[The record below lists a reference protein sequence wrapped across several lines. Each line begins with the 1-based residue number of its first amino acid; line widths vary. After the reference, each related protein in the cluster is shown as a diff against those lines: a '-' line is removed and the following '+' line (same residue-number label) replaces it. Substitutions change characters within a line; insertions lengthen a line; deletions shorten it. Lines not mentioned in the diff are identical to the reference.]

1 MLDSPHSTK
10 VSSRGIP
17 LPTSTRF
24 RFDAF
29 ELDPASGEL
38 RKGGRLLK
46 LQPQPFRVLALLIEH
61 ADQLVSREEIQRCL
75 WQDSTFVD
83 FEHGINFSINQIRAA
98 LGDSAAKP
106 RYVETLPRRGY
117 RFVGKLEQEPIPK
130 PPEPPAVVQTI
141 PPALVAPALAHP
153 ALVPPDKT
161 HSRRALILSS
171 ALLLALLVL
180 VSLQYWRTR
189 RTAATNVRKAVA
201 VIEIENHTQDP
212 ALNWLGD
219 GVVDLLTT
227 DLAQANNLD
236 IISSE
241 RVRGLI
247 GRQVKPGQAL
257 APSQAQAVAQKA
269 GADLFISGGLLKM
282 GQGLRLDLR
291 VQDTASGKVLL
302 SEKVEGESPQA
313 VFSMVDETTDRIV
326 SRLSPGEPR
335 PSGGK
340 LTSSFGALHAY
351 EEGLSDYNRSLD
363 DEAIASL
370 QRAVALDPQFAMAYF
385 DLAKVLPD
393 YRARHEAI
401 TRAGLL
407 AERQGLPELERLLIR
422 ARQFVIEDRSD
433 EAIQTYQ
440 TIIRRFPKEIQP
452 RYFLSSKLVDRG
464 ELKEAIAV
472 LEEAV
477 KLDDSKETLIWN
489 DLAYYYAMEG
499 EWSRALD
506 AVDRYAALLPP
517 GDPNPID
524 TRADIY
530 AMAGNPASSLA
541 EYKRN
546 LEAHPDFSFTREKIA
561 IVYLLAGR
569 NREAEEAAQSA
580 YQKTKGARRALAI
593 EVQGDVALVNGN
605 PDLAEK
611 YYEQAARI
619 SGQDPVRASAQTWKA
634 GEVYFE
640 QQKPQAALTMAKRLP
655 GFGAAEVRGVAYL
668 LLGNPVEAENEFTS
682 ARGAMVA
689 FFSDRRAGAFITLDR
704 LRAAK
709 FSSQWRQVLDGWPAL
724 AYGLKPI
731 NGFLSGR
738 AYAELALFPQAEAE
752 LRSNLRFVCAGTL
765 ISDEINFLQ
774 VELADFYLGK
784 VLEGEGKKADAVKSY
799 RAFLSHFDHSK
810 ATLPQINE
818 ARSAVQRLE

>member
-1 MLDSPHSTK
+1 
-10 VSSRGIP
+10 

-38 RKGGRLLK
+38 RKAGRLLK

-117 RFVGKLEQEPIPK
+117 RFVGKLEQSPVPK
-130 PPEPPAVVQTI
+130 PAEPPALEQTVK
-141 PPALVAPALAHP
+141 PLLVAPALA
-153 ALVPPDKT
+153 PPGRS
-161 HSRRALILSS
+161 HSRRALVVPL
-171 ALLLALLVL
+171 ALLLALLVW
-180 VSLQYWRTR
+180 VFFQYWRAR
-189 RTAATNVRKAVA
+189 RTPATNVRRAMA
-201 VIEIENHTQDP
+201 VIEIENHSQDP

-247 GRQVKPGQAL
+247 GRQVKPGQPL
-257 APSQAQAVAQKA
+257 AASQFQAVAQKA

-313 VFSMVDETTDRIV
+313 VFSMVDQTTDRIV
-326 SRLSPGEPR
+326 SRLTPGEPR
-335 PSGGK
+335 PVGGK

-351 EEGLSDYNRSLD
+351 EESLRDYSRSM
-363 DEAIASL
+363 DEEATASL
-370 QRAVALDPQFAMAYF
+370 QRAVALDPQFAMAYYE
-385 DLAKVLPD
+385 LAALLPD
-393 YRARHEAI
+393 YRVRHEAI
-401 TRAGLL
+401 TRAALL
-407 AERQGLPELERLLIR
+407 AERQGLPEQQRMLIR

-433 EAIQTYQ
+433 EAIQTFQ

-452 RYFLSSKLVDRG
+452 RYFLSSQLVDRG
-464 ELKEAIAV
+464 ELKEGTAV
-472 LEEAV
+472 LEEAAR
-477 KLDDSKETLIWN
+477 LDDSRETLIWN
-489 DLAYYYAMEG
+489 ELAYNYAEQG
-499 EWSRALD
+499 DWSRALD

-517 GDPNPID
+517 DDPNPID

-530 AMAGNPASSLA
+530 AMAGNPVNALA

-546 LEAHPDFSFTREKIA
+546 LVAHPDFGYTREKIA
-561 IVYLLAGR
+561 LVYLLAGK
-569 NREAEEAAQSA
+569 NREAEEAAHSA
-580 YQKTKGARRALAI
+580 YQKTNGARRARAI
-593 EVQGDVALVNGN
+593 EVQGDVALGNGN
-605 PDLAEK
+605 LDLAAK
-611 YYEQAARI
+611 YYGQAAGV
-619 SGQDPVRASAQTWKA
+619 SGQDPLIASAQAWKA
-634 GEVYFE
+634 AEVYFE
-640 QQKPQAALTMAKRLP
+640 QQKPQAALTMAERLP

-668 LLGNPVEAENEFTS
+668 LLGKRAEAENEFTS
-682 ARGAMVA
+682 ARSAMVP
-689 FFSDRRAGAFITLDR
+689 FLSDRRVDAFITLDR

-709 FSSQWRQVLDGWPAL
+709 FASQWRQVIDGWPAL
-724 AYGLKPI
+724 ASNLKPW
-731 NGFLSGR
+731 NGFLAGR

-752 LRSNLRFVCAGTL
+752 LRANLRFVCAGGL
-765 ISDEINFLQ
+765 VSDDINFLQ
-774 VELADFYLGK
+774 VELANFYLGK
-784 VLEGEGKKADAVKSY
+784 VLEGEGRRVDAMKSY
-799 RAFLSHFDHSK
+799 REFLSRFDHSK
-810 ATLPQINE
+810 TGLPQINE
-818 ARSAVQRLE
+818 ARRAVQRLE

>member
-1 MLDSPHSTK
+1 
-10 VSSRGIP
+10 

-38 RKGGRLLK
+38 RKAGRLLK

-117 RFVGKLEQEPIPK
+117 RFVGKLEQEPVPK
-130 PPEPPAVVQTI
+130 PPEPPALEQTV
-141 PPALVAPALAHP
+141 PP
-153 ALVPPDKT
+153 ALVPPAPVSPGKS
-161 HSRRALILSS
+161 HSRRALILSF
-171 ALLLALLVL
+171 ALLLGLLVL
-180 VSLQYWRTR
+180 ASLQYWRGR
-189 RTAATNVRKAVA
+189 RTPATNVRKALA
-201 VIEIENHTQDP
+201 VIEIENHSQDP

-236 IISSE
+236 TISSE
-241 RVRGLI
+241 RVRDLI

-269 GADLFISGGLLKM
+269 GADLFISGGILKM
-282 GQGLRLDLR
+282 GNGLRLDLR

-302 SEKVEGESPQA
+302 AEKVEGESPQA

-326 SRLSPGEPR
+326 SRLSAGEPR

-351 EEGLSDYNRSLD
+351 EESVTDYNRSM
-363 DEAIASL
+363 DEEATASL
-370 QRAVALDPQFAMAYF
+370 QRAVELDPQFAMAYF
-385 DLAKVLPD
+385 ELAKLLPD

-401 TRAGLL
+401 TRAALL
-407 AERQGLPELERLLIR
+407 AERQGLPEQQRLLIH
-422 ARQFVIEDRSD
+422 ARQFVIEDRLE
-433 EAIQTYQ
+433 EAIQTFQ

-452 RYFLSSKLVDRG
+452 RYFLSGQLLGRG
-464 ELKEAIAV
+464 ELKEGTAV
-472 LEEAV
+472 LEEAA

-489 DLAYYYAMEG
+489 DLAYDYALQG
-499 EWSRALD
+499 DWSRALD

-517 GDPNPID
+517 NDPNPID
-524 TRADIY
+524 TRADVY
-530 AMAGNPASSLA
+530 AMAGNPGRALA

-546 LEAHPDFSFTREKIA
+546 LEAHPDFSYTREKIA
-561 IVYLLAGR
+561 LVYLLAGR

-605 PDLAEK
+605 LDLAEK
-611 YYEQAARI
+611 HYEQAAGI
-619 SGQDPVRASAQTWKA
+619 SGQDPLRARTQTWKA

-668 LLGNPVEAENEFTS
+668 LLGNGAEAENEFTS
-682 ARGAMVA
+682 ARSSMVP
-689 FFSDRRAGAFITLDR
+689 FFSDRRADALITLDR

-709 FSSQWRQVLDGWPAL
+709 YSSQWRQVIDGWPAL
-724 AYGLKPI
+724 ADYLKPL
-731 NGFLSGR
+731 NGFLAGR
-738 AYAELALFPQAEAE
+738 AYAELALFPQAEAQ
-752 LRSNLRFVCAGTL
+752 LHRNLRFVCAGAL

-784 VLEGEGKKADAVKSY
+784 VQEAEGKKADAMKSY

-810 ATLPQINE
+810 AALPQINE
-818 ARSAVQRLE
+818 ARSGVQRLQ

>member
-1 MLDSPHSTK
+1 M
-10 VSSRGIP
+10 
-17 LPTSTRF
+17 PTSTKF

-38 RKGGRLLK
+38 RKAGRLLK

-130 PPEPPAVVQTI
+130 
-141 PPALVAPALAHP
+141 APAPPTLEQTVHP
-153 ALVPPDKT
+153 ALVPAIAPPPGKG
-161 HSRRALILSS
+161 HSRREFVLPLG
-171 ALLLALLVL
+171 LLLALLVL
-180 VSLQYWRTR
+180 ASLLYWRTR
-189 RTAATNVRKAVA
+189 RTPAANVRKVVA
-201 VIEIENHTQDP
+201 VIEIENHSQDP

-227 DLAQANNLD
+227 DLAQANSLD
-236 IISSE
+236 LISSE
-241 RVRGLI
+241 RVRALI
-247 GRQVKPGQAL
+247 ARQVKPGQAL
-257 APSQAQAVAQKA
+257 AASQAQAVAQKA

-282 GQGLRLDLR
+282 GEGLRLDLR

-340 LTSSFGALHAY
+340 FTASFGALHAY
-351 EEGLSDYNRSLD
+351 EESLTAYNRALD
-363 DEAIASL
+363 EEATALL

-385 DLAKVLPD
+385 ELAKLLPD
-393 YRARHEAI
+393 YRAKHEAI
-401 TRAGLL
+401 TRAAQL

-433 EAIQTYQ
+433 EAIQTFR

-452 RYFLSSKLVDRG
+452 RYFLSSQLMDRG
-464 ELKEAIAV
+464 ELQEGTAL
-472 LEEAV
+472 LEEAA

-489 DLAYYYAMEG
+489 ELAYAYAQQG

-517 GDPNPID
+517 NDPNPID
-524 TRADIY
+524 TRADVY
-530 AMAGNPASSLA
+530 ATAGNPARALA

-546 LEAHPDFSFTREKIA
+546 LEAHPDFSYTREKIA
-561 IVYLLAGR
+561 LVYLLDGR

-593 EVQGDVALVNGN
+593 EVQGDVALGNGN
-605 PDLAEK
+605 LDLAAK
-611 YYEQAARI
+611 QYEQAAGI
-619 SGQDPVRASAQTWKA
+619 PGQDPLRASAQTWKA

-640 QQKPQAALTMAKRLP
+640 QQKPQAALTMAKQLP
-655 GFGAAEVRGVAYL
+655 SFGAAEVRGVAYL
-668 LLGNPVEAENEFTS
+668 LLGNRAEAENEFTS
-682 ARGAMVA
+682 ARSAMVP
-689 FFSDRRAGAFITLDR
+689 FFSERRVDAFITLDR

-709 FSSQWRQVLDGWPAL
+709 FSSQWRQVIDGWPAL
-724 AYGLKPI
+724 PDDLKPFH
-731 NGFLSGR
+731 GFLAGR
-738 AYAELALFPQAEAE
+738 AYAELALFPQAEAQ
-752 LRSNLRFVCAGTL
+752 LRTALGFVCAGGL
-765 ISDEINFLQ
+765 MSDDINFLQ

-784 VLEGEGKKADAVKSY
+784 VQEGEGKKADAMKSY
-799 RAFLSHFDHSK
+799 RAFLSHFEHSK
-810 ATLPQINE
+810 AALPQIRE
-818 ARSAVQRLE
+818 ARSAVERLE

>member
-38 RKGGRLLK
+38 RKAGRLLK

-117 RFVGKLEQEPIPK
+117 RFVGKLEQEPVPK
-130 PPEPPAVVQTI
+130 PPESPALEQTI
-141 PPALVAPALAHP
+141 PPALIPP
-153 ALVPPDKT
+153 ALVPSGKS
-161 HSRRALILSS
+161 HSRRALILSL

-180 VSLQYWRTR
+180 ASFQYWRSR
-189 RTAATNVRKAVA
+189 RTPATNVRKAVA
-201 VIEIENHTQDP
+201 VIEIENHSQDP

-335 PSGGK
+335 PSRGK
-340 LTSSFGALHAY
+340 LTSSFGALRAY
-351 EEGLSDYNRSLD
+351 EESLSDYNRSLD
-363 DEAIASL
+363 DEATASL

-385 DLAKVLPD
+385 ELAKVLPD

-401 TRAGLL
+401 TRAALL

-433 EAIQTYQ
+433 EAIQTFR

-452 RYFLSSKLVDRG
+452 RYFLSSKLVNRG
-464 ELKEAIAV
+464 ELKEGTAV
-472 LEEAV
+472 LEEAA

-489 DLAYYYAMEG
+489 DLAYNYALQG

-517 GDPNPID
+517 DDPNPID

-530 AMAGNPASSLA
+530 AMAGNPASALA

-546 LEAHPDFSFTREKIA
+546 LETHPDFGYTREKIVL
-561 IVYLLAGR
+561 VYLLDGR
-569 NREAEEAAQSA
+569 NREAEEAAQFA

-605 PDLAEK
+605 LDLAAK
-611 YYEQAARI
+611 YYEQAAGV
-619 SGQDPVRASAQTWKA
+619 SGQDPLRASTQTWKA

-668 LLGNPVEAENEFTS
+668 LLGNRAEAENEFAS
-682 ARGAMVA
+682 ARSAMVA
-689 FFSDRRAGAFITLDR
+689 FLSDRRASAFITLDR

-709 FSSQWRQVLDGWPAL
+709 FSSQWRQVIDSWPAL
-724 AYGLKPI
+724 ADDLKPL
-731 NGFLSGR
+731 NGFLAGR
-738 AYAELALFPQAEAE
+738 AYAELALFPQAEAQ
-752 LRSNLRFVCAGTL
+752 LRSNLRFVSAGGL
-765 ISDEINFLQ
+765 ISDDINFLQ

-784 VLEGEGKKADAVKSY
+784 VLEGEGKKADAMKSY

-810 ATLPQINE
+810 AALPQINE
-818 ARSAVQRLE
+818 ARTAVQRLE

>member
-1 MLDSPHSTK
+1 M
-10 VSSRGIP
+10 
-17 LPTSTRF
+17 PTSTRF

-38 RKGGRLLK
+38 RKAGRLLK

-117 RFVGKLEQEPIPK
+117 RFVGKLEQEPVPK
-130 PPEPPAVVQTI
+130 PPEPPALEQTV
-141 PPALVAPALAHP
+141 PP
-153 ALVPPDKT
+153 ALVPPAPVSPGKS
-161 HSRRALILSS
+161 HSRRALILSF
-171 ALLLALLVL
+171 ALLLGLLVL
-180 VSLQYWRTR
+180 ASLQYWRGR
-189 RTAATNVRKAVA
+189 RTPATNVRKALA
-201 VIEIENHTQDP
+201 VIEIENHSQDP

-236 IISSE
+236 TISSE
-241 RVRGLI
+241 RVRDLI

-269 GADLFISGGLLKM
+269 GADLFISGGILKM
-282 GQGLRLDLR
+282 GNGLRLDLR

-302 SEKVEGESPQA
+302 AEKVEGESPQA

-326 SRLSPGEPR
+326 SRLSAGEPR

-351 EEGLSDYNRSLD
+351 EESVTDYNRSM
-363 DEAIASL
+363 DEEATASL
-370 QRAVALDPQFAMAYF
+370 QRAVELDPQFAMAYF
-385 DLAKVLPD
+385 ELAKLLPD

-401 TRAGLL
+401 TRAALL
-407 AERQGLPELERLLIR
+407 AERQGLPEQQRLLIH
-422 ARQFVIEDRSD
+422 ARQFVIEDRLE
-433 EAIQTYQ
+433 EAIQTFQ

-452 RYFLSSKLVDRG
+452 RYFLSGQLLGRG
-464 ELKEAIAV
+464 ELKEGTAV
-472 LEEAV
+472 LEEAA

-489 DLAYYYAMEG
+489 DLAYDYALQG
-499 EWSRALD
+499 DWSRALD

-517 GDPNPID
+517 NDPNPID
-524 TRADIY
+524 TRADVY
-530 AMAGNPASSLA
+530 AMAGNPGRALA

-546 LEAHPDFSFTREKIA
+546 LEAHPDFSYTREKIA
-561 IVYLLAGR
+561 LVYLLAGR

-605 PDLAEK
+605 LDLAEK
-611 YYEQAARI
+611 HYEQAAGI
-619 SGQDPVRASAQTWKA
+619 SGQDPLRARTQTWKA

-668 LLGNPVEAENEFTS
+668 LLGNGAEAENEFTS
-682 ARGAMVA
+682 ARSSMVP
-689 FFSDRRAGAFITLDR
+689 FFSDRRADALITLDR

-709 FSSQWRQVLDGWPAL
+709 YSSQWRQVIDGWPAL
-724 AYGLKPI
+724 ADYLKPL
-731 NGFLSGR
+731 NGFLAGR
-738 AYAELALFPQAEAE
+738 AYAELALFPQAEAQ
-752 LRSNLRFVCAGTL
+752 LHRNLRFVCAGAL

-784 VLEGEGKKADAVKSY
+784 VQEAEGKKADAMKSY

-810 ATLPQINE
+810 AALPQINE
-818 ARSAVQRLE
+818 ARSGVQRLQ

>member
-1 MLDSPHSTK
+1 
-10 VSSRGIP
+10 

-38 RKGGRLLK
+38 RKAGRLLK

-117 RFVGKLEQEPIPK
+117 RFVGRLEQETVPK
-130 PPEPPAVVQTI
+130 PPES
-141 PPALVAPALAHP
+141 PALQPPVPQ
-153 ALVPPDKT
+153 ALVPPTFVPPSKSY
-161 HSRRALILSS
+161 SRRALILSV
-171 ALLLALLVL
+171 ALLLTLFVL
-180 VSLQYWRTR
+180 ASFQYWRPRKTPI
-189 RTAATNVRKAVA
+189 ANVRKTVA
-201 VIEIENHTQDP
+201 VIEIENHSQDP

-241 RVRGLI
+241 RVRDLI
-247 GRQVKPGQAL
+247 ARQVKPGQAL
-257 APSQAQAVAQKA
+257 AASQSQAVAQKA

-291 VQDTASGKVLL
+291 VQDTASGKMLL

-313 VFSMVDETTDRIV
+313 VFSMVDETTNRIV

-335 PSGGK
+335 PGGEK

-351 EEGLSDYNRSLD
+351 EEGLSDYNRAMD
-363 DEAIASL
+363 QEATASL

-385 DLAKVLPD
+385 ELAKVLPD

-401 TRAGLL
+401 TRAALL
-407 AERQGLPELERLLIR
+407 ADRQGLPELEKLLIR

-433 EAIQTYQ
+433 EAIQTFQ

-452 RYFLSSKLVDRG
+452 RYFLSSKLGNRG
-464 ELKEAIAV
+464 ELKEGTAI

-477 KLDDSKETLIWN
+477 RLDDSRESLLWN
-489 DLAYYYAMEG
+489 DLAYDYALQG

-506 AVDRYAALLPP
+506 AVDKYAALLPP
-517 GDPNPID
+517 DDPNPID
-524 TRADIY
+524 TRADVY
-530 AMAGNPASSLA
+530 AMAGNPASALA

-546 LEAHPDFSFTREKIA
+546 LETHPDFGDTREKIA
-561 IVYLLAGR
+561 LVYLLAGSS
-569 NREAEEAAQSA
+569 REAGEAAQSA
-580 YQKTKGARRALAI
+580 YQKTMGPGRALAV
-593 EVQGDVALVNGN
+593 EVQGDVALANGDL
-605 PDLAEK
+605 DLAAK
-611 YYEQAARI
+611 QYEQAARI
-619 SGQDPVRASAQTWKA
+619 PGQDPLRASAQTWKA
-634 GEVYFE
+634 AEVYFE

-668 LLGNPVEAENEFTS
+668 LLGNDAEAENEFTS
-682 ARGAMVA
+682 GRSAMVA
-689 FFSDRRAGAFITLDR
+689 FLSERRAAALITVDR
-704 LRAAK
+704 LRAAE
-709 FSSQWRQVLDGWPAL
+709 FSSHWRQVVDGWPAL
-724 AYGLKPI
+724 ADDLKPL
-731 NGFLSGR
+731 NGFLAGR
-738 AYAELALFPQAEAE
+738 AYAELALYPQAETQ
-752 LRSNLRFVCAGTL
+752 LRSNLRFVSAGGL
-765 ISDEINFLQ
+765 ISDDINFLQ

-784 VLEGEGKKADAVKSY
+784 VLEGEGKTADAVKSY
-799 RAFLSHFDHSK
+799 QAFLSHFDHSK

-818 ARSAVQRLE
+818 ARRAVQRLE

>member
-1 MLDSPHSTK
+1 M
-10 VSSRGIP
+10 
-17 LPTSTRF
+17 
-24 RFDAF
+24 
-29 ELDPASGEL
+29 
-38 RKGGRLLK
+38 
-46 LQPQPFRVLALLIEH
+46 
-61 ADQLVSREEIQRCL
+61 SREEIQRCL

-98 LGDSAAKP
+98 LGDSASKP

-117 RFVGKLEQEPIPK
+117 RFVGKLEQEPVPK
-130 PPEPPAVVQTI
+130 PSEPPALEQT
-141 PPALVAPALAHP
+141 VHP
-153 ALVPPDKT
+153 ALVSPAFVHPRKS
-161 HSRRALILSS
+161 HSRRALILPF
-171 ALLLALLVL
+171 ALLLTLSGF
-180 VSLQYWRTR
+180 VSLQYWRAR
-189 RTAATNVRKAVA
+189 RTPATNVRKTVA
-201 VIEIENHTQDP
+201 VIEIENHSQDP

-227 DLAQANNLD
+227 DLAQASNLD

-241 RVRGLI
+241 RVRDLI
-247 GRQVKPGQAL
+247 ARQVKPGQAL

-302 SEKVEGESPQA
+302 SEKVEAESPQA

-340 LTSSFGALHAY
+340 FTSSFGALHAY
-351 EEGLSDYNRSLD
+351 EESLSAYNRALD
-363 DEAIASL
+363 EEATASL

-385 DLAKVLPD
+385 ELAKLLPD
-393 YRARHEAI
+393 YRAKHGAI
-401 TRAGLL
+401 TRAALL
-407 AERQGLPELERLLIR
+407 AERQGLPEQQRLLIR
-422 ARQFVIEDRSD
+422 ARQFVIEDRSE
-433 EAIQTYQ
+433 EAIQTFQ

-464 ELKEAIAV
+464 ELKEGIAT
-472 LEEAV
+472 LEEAA

-489 DLAYYYAMEG
+489 DLAYYYALEG

-517 GDPNPID
+517 GEPNPID

-530 AMAGNPASSLA
+530 SMAGNPASSLS

-546 LEAHPDFSFTREKIA
+546 LEAHPDFSDTREKIA

-580 YQKTKGARRALAI
+580 YQNTKGARRALAI

-605 PDLAEK
+605 LDLAAK
-611 YYEQAARI
+611 YYEQAAGI
-619 SGQDPVRASAQTWKA
+619 SGQEPLRASTQTWKA
-634 GEVYFE
+634 AEVYFE
-640 QQKPQAALTMAKRLP
+640 EQKPQAALTMAKRLP

-668 LLGNPVEAENEFTS
+668 LLGNGAQAENEFTS
-682 ARGAMVA
+682 ARSAMVP
-689 FFSDRRAGAFITLDR
+689 FFSDRRVGAFITLDR

-709 FSSQWRQVLDGWPAL
+709 FSSQWRQVMDGWPAL
-724 AYGLKPI
+724 PDDLKPL
-731 NGFLSGR
+731 NGFLAGR
-738 AYAELALFPQAEAE
+738 AHAELALFPQAEAE
-752 LRSNLRFVCAGTL
+752 LRSNLRFVCAGGL
-765 ISDEINFLQ
+765 ISDDINFLQ
-774 VELADFYLGK
+774 VELSDFYLGK
-784 VLEGEGKKADAVKSY
+784 VLEGEGKKADAMKSY

-810 ATLPQINE
+810 AALPQINE